1 MCTRHGEPLL
11 WTAGRASSVRRS
23 KCTGEGHKST
33 ARGPG
38 MLAETAVMR
47 SVRRCGGWTQK
58 GLKEDTYSEELAG
71 GARGW
76 CWQAELKVGRV
87 GVQGKM
93 AVRFLV

>member
-1 MCTRHGEPLL
+1 
-11 WTAGRASSVRRS
+11 
-23 KCTGEGHKST
+23 
-33 ARGPG
+33 

-76 CWQAELKVGRV
+76 CWQAELKVGWQAELKVGRV